1 MQSFDV
7 MLSEAETSVIRIISL
22 TGFMGCGKS
31 SIGRKLSALLSCS
44 LVDLDEYIES
54 KEGRPITEIF
64 KAGGEA
70 AFRAIERSCLSEILS
85 TGPASMLS
93 QNDRKNDGRILV
105 ISLGGGTLTTPEC
118 AELVSERTTCIYLRA
133 TIDTLVQRLEKDYGN
148 RPMLTGGQ
156 SGHDMESLRSRIEE
170 LIQKRSA
177 VYEDTAH
184 YIIDIDGRT
193 DSDIVKEIVD
203 MLQAFSRCR

>member
-1 MQSFDV
+1 M
-7 MLSEAETSVIRIISL
+7 IISL

-54 KEGRPITEIF
+54 KEGRPVTEIF
-64 KAGGEA
+64 KAGSEA

-85 TGPASMLS
+85 TGPAAMLS
-93 QNDRKNDGRILV
+93 QNNRKHDGRILV

-148 RPMLTGGQ
+148 RPMLASGQ
-156 SGHDMESLRSRIEE
+156 SGHDRESLRSRIEE
-170 LIQKRSA
+170 LIQKRSS

>member
-1 MQSFDV
+1 M
-7 MLSEAETSVIRIISL
+7 TISL

-64 KAGGEA
+64 KAGGET

-85 TGPASMLS
+85 SGPAATLS
-93 QNDRKNDGRILV
+93 QNDRKDDGRILV

-118 AELVSERTTCIYLRA
+118 AELVSEHTTCIYLRA
-133 TIDTLVQRLEKDYGN
+133 TIDTLVLRLEKDYGN
-148 RPMLTGGQ
+148 RPMLASGQ
-156 SGHDMESLRSRIEE
+156 SGHDSSSLRARIEE